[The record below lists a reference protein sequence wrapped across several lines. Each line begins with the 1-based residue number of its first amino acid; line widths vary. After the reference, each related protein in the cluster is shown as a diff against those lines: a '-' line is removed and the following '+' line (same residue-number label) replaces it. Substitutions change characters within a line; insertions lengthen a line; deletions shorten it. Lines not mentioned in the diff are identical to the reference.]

1 MTLNMSNIKLSTQ
14 HLRTFGRTCQDMNH
28 ITAKIKKVKMP
39 LPHYIKTLVTLLV
52 STFRALVYKLLVEF
66 EQQLF
71 KVCRVHPGSLCSKRQ
86 SSTAE
91 ESLPGGRAREASIEF
106 QGQFFDI
113 LKGVQQ
119 IHIDCDTG

>member
-52 STFRALVYKLLVEF
+52 STFRALVCKLLVEF
-66 EQQLF
+66 EQQLIF
-71 KVCRVHPGSLCSKRQ
+71 RVTRVHPGSFGSEQQ

-91 ESLPGGRAREASIEF
+91 ESPAGGQGREASIEF
-106 QGQFFDI
+106 QGTVFCI

-119 IHIDCDTG
+119 IHTD

>member
-1 MTLNMSNIKLSTQ
+1 
-14 HLRTFGRTCQDMNH
+14 
-28 ITAKIKKVKMP
+28 MP

-66 EQQLF
+66 EQQLIF

-91 ESLPGGRAREASIEF
+91 ESLAGGRGR
-106 QGQFFDI
+106 
-113 LKGVQQ
+113 
-119 IHIDCDTG
+119 

>member
-1 MTLNMSNIKLSTQ
+1 
-14 HLRTFGRTCQDMNH
+14 MNH
-28 ITAKIKKVKMP
+28 MTAKIKKLKCRCP
-39 LPHYIKTLVTLLV
+39 TIFKLWLLV
-52 STFRALVYKLLVEF
+52 STFRALVYKLLIEF
-66 EQQLF
+66 EQQLIF

-91 ESLPGGRAREASIEF
+91 ESLAGGRGRQASIEF

-119 IHIDCDTG
+119 IHID